1 MSALYTLQL
10 ALPEDEATTV
20 INTVQVGNET
30 IDFRFQWAVA
40 SEEQYNIILQ
50 YLDTKTRSDPLNDH
64 GTYSYD
70 YNYMEYYLAL
80 SDKSEQE
87 LREWLDTD
95 PVLPNSISSA
105 IRASQLLM
113 LKKRINECLTLKPV
127 ILQYK
132 EVVKWQFRAV
142 YKDQVTVG
150 VIEPGGWY
158 RNQDPEMSFRFV
170 SELPTIGRKD
180 FNNVT
185 IEFEVVNG

>member
-64 GTYSYD
+64 GTYSYN

-87 LREWLDTD
+87 LVEWLDTD
-95 PVLPNSISSA
+95 PVLPNSISQA
-105 IRASQLLM
+105 VRASQVLM

>member
-64 GTYSYD
+64 GTYSYN

-87 LREWLDTD
+87 LGEWLDTD

-105 IRASQLLM
+105 VRASQLLM